1 MERFTIKDIENLTGI
16 KAHTFRIWEQ
26 RYKIFNPK
34 RKESKHRYY
43 DNDDLKKLLRIAF
56 LYHNGWK
63 ASRISSLS
71 DQQII
76 YEIQQSAIDHNN
88 NSSIIIGRLLEFA
101 IDFDEESFKKT
112 LAEVIRN
119 KGFEYCVLEI
129 CYPFLLKVGLLW
141 STNHIIPAQEH
152 FSSYVIQHLVICETD
167 KLPQPSSD
175 KSIVLICP
183 EGEYHELP
191 LLFMNYLFRKHSW
204 QTIYLGKNCG
214 EDIIE
219 ELQKTKNISHI
230 YLHLLTNFTGFE
242 TSAYFEKI
250 CRKFPDISFV
260 ASGDTIKNVEL
271 ALPNLKL
278 LKTSSEI
285 QSFFKSI

>member
-26 RYKIFNPK
+26 RYKIFTPK

-63 ASRISSLS
+63 ASRISTLS

-76 YEIQQSAIDHNN
+76 REIEQSVIEDHNN
-88 NSSIIIGRLLEFA
+88 NNIIIGRLLEFS

-112 LAEVIRN
+112 LHEVIRT
-119 KGFEYCVLEI
+119 KGFEYCILEI
-129 CYPFLLKVGLLW
+129 CYPFLSRVGLLW

-152 FSSYVIQHLVICETD
+152 FSSYLIQHLVISETD
-167 KLPQPSSD
+167 KLPKPLSD
-175 KSIVLICP
+175 NSIVLICP
-183 EGEYHELP
+183 QEEYHELP

-204 QTIYLGKNCG
+204 DTVYLGKNCG
-214 EDIIE
+214 FDMIE
-219 ELQKTKNISHI
+219 ELQKTRKVSDVYI
-230 YLHLLTNFTGFE
+230 HLLTNFTGLE
-242 TSAYFEKI
+242 TSAYFEAISKH
-250 CRKFPDISFV
+250 FPNISFI
-260 ASGDTIKNVEL
+260 ASGDTIKDVDL
-271 ALPNLKL
+271 SLPNLKIL
-278 LKTSSEI
+278 RSPSEI
-285 QSFFKSI
+285 KNYFRSI

>member
-26 RYKIFNPK
+26 RYQLFNPK

-63 ASRISSLS
+63 ASRISSLT

-76 YEIQQSAIDHNN
+76 SEIEQSIIENN
-88 NSSIIIGRLLEFA
+88 NNNYIIIGRLLELA
-101 IDFDEESFKKT
+101 IDFDEVSFKKT
-112 LAEVIRN
+112 LQDVILK
-119 KGFEYCVLEI
+119 KGFEYCILQI
-129 CYPFLLKVGLLW
+129 CYPFLSRVGLLW

-152 FSSYVIQHLVICETD
+152 FSSYVIQHLVIAETE
-167 KLPQPSSD
+167 KLPKPSSE

-183 EGEYHELP
+183 QEEFHELP

-204 QTIYLGKNCG
+204 NTIYLGKNCRM
-214 EDIIE
+214 DMIE
-219 ELQKTKNISHI
+219 ELQKTTSISHVYI
-230 YLHLLTNFTGFE
+230 HLLTNFTGLE
-242 TSAYFEKI
+242 TSVYFEGISKQ
-250 CRKFPDISFV
+250 FPNISFI
-260 ASGDTIKNVEL
+260 AAGDTIKHIDL
-271 ALPNLKL
+271 SLPNLKI
-278 LKTSSEI
+278 LKSDNEI
-285 QSFFKSI
+285 QNFFRSI

>member
-26 RYKIFNPK
+26 RYRIFNPK

-76 YEIQQSAIDHNN
+76 REIEQSVIDNTNN
-88 NSSIIIGRLLEFA
+88 NNIIIGRLLEFV

-112 LAEVIRN
+112 LREVILA
-119 KGFEYCVLEI
+119 KGFDYCILEI
-129 CYPFLLKVGLLW
+129 CYPFLSRVGLLW

-152 FSSYVIQHLVICETD
+152 FSSYLIQHLIIAETD
-167 KLPQPSSD
+167 KLSQPTSD

-183 EGEYHELP
+183 EEEYHELP
-191 LLFMNYLFRKHSW
+191 LLFMNYLFRKHNW
-204 QTIYLGKNCG
+204 DTVYLGKNCG
-214 EDIIE
+214 FEMIE
-219 ELQKTKNISHI
+219 ELQKTKSISHI
-230 YLHLLTNFTGFE
+230 YIHLLTNFTGFE
-242 TSAYFEKI
+242 TSTYFENISK
-250 CRKFPDISFV
+250 RFPSISFI
-260 ASGDTIKNVEL
+260 ASGDTIKDLDVS
-271 ALPNLKL
+271 LPNLKIL
-278 LKTSSEI
+278 RSSTEI
-285 QSFFKSI
+285 KNYFKSI